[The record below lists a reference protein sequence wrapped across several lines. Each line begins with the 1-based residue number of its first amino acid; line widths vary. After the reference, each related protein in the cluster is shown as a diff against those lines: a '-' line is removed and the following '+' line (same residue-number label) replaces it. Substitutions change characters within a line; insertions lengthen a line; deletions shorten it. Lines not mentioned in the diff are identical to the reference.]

1 MKAFLEGTEEGQ
13 TSAGIFILVASI
25 SPDSR
30 FLQEFC
36 IVVKSKTFSFS
47 PLRTFPLPCLAL
59 KVSTEESGLL
69 AETKIPLAY

>member
-30 FLQEFC
+30 FFKNLHGCKKQDFLL
-36 IVVKSKTFSFS
+36 FSIED
-47 PLRTFPLPCLAL
+47 LPPPFAWL
-59 KVSTEESGLL
+59 
-69 AETKIPLAY
+69 